1 MKRVI
6 RFTRFRYIMPIIS
19 FLVIAVSITGTVFQG
34 GFNLGIDFQS
44 GLSMHIQV
52 APEAF
57 SVTYIG
63 EGQATLNI
71 SENALTIE
79 VDKPGEEKE
88 RYQILI
94 EQNPTIGDLRAELT
108 KIPGIDVAI
117 HVPESTATKRL
128 LALDFPLNLGEE
140 PAVCNLRLTDR
151 NEIFASIEEVRD
163 ALEAVGGVQI
173 QMAGEPI
180 NQEFLIRVEDREGER
195 DFTQSVSSQVLKYLE
210 NRFGENR
217 VIVRQTDYV
226 GPRFSETLVRQSVY
240 LISFAMAL
248 ILLYIWFRFKLPYA
262 VSAIVALIHDVSV
275 MVGFIGVFQLEIST
289 ATIAALLT
297 IIGYS
302 LNDTIVIF
310 DRIRE
315 NNAILRDSPFRDIID
330 TSITQSL
337 SRTLMT
343 SFTTL
348 LAVLAIYFFAIGTI
362 KLFALNLIVG
372 VFVGTYSSMFI
383 ASPILLGWISS
394 RERLRKDKERKKY
407 GIKKEESALQKVEA
421 NSSVSAENITARKE
435 EKDKVIV
442 PAQKERKPRGKKR
455 KKKKK

>member
-195 DFTQSVSSQVLKYLE
+195 DFTQSVSSEVLKYLE

>member
-88 RYQILI
+88 RYQVLI

-173 QMAGEPI
+173 QMVGEPI

-195 DFTQSVSSQVLKYLE
+195 DFTQSVSSEVLKYLE